1 MKTGWVCNLSGNVW
15 EWENSCRGDGF
26 SDGCRLRGGYTAV
39 GKRTF
44 GVILVMKTSVP
55 VEMSALVFVA
65 VHFRDGSSV
74 ILC

>member
-1 MKTGWVCNLSGNVW
+1 MGVGELLSWGWLFRWVSVA
-15 EWENSCRGDGF
+15 RGVYG
-26 SDGCRLRGGYTAV
+26 S